1 MVNPA
6 LRPTTW
12 LLACVALAAVAAP
25 ALAGEDVRVLLFE
38 DARRLTV
45 TAERGLV
52 MRLAGGTERT
62 AAGPVVLQ
70 ASGGAVEVKDRGL
83 RASSLTLSAEGGELT
98 LIAAGGGKNGGGH
111 PPPEGP
117 VVVAGRVTVTA
128 RGGALAVVNE
138 VDLEEYVKGVVPAE
152 MSSAWHIEA
161 FKVQAIVART
171 YVLYQRRTAGGRD
184 YDVAASTQDQVYRGR
199 HKRDERVELAV
210 ETTRGLVLTYNGE
223 PIFSAFSST
232 AAGPT
237 EDAVN
242 VWAKEFPYLKGV
254 DCPFD
259 ANSPYYQW
267 RAELRMVDVEKA
279 LREQGF
285 AVGTI
290 AALTPMDYS
299 RAGRVTRL
307 RILHSGGELVL
318 RGEEL
323 RKAVGYTVIPSTQFD
338 ARIAGQSVVF
348 AGRGAGHAVGLC
360 QWGAKEMAALGYGYE
375 TILGYFFPGT
385 ELAVWRPA
393 SPLRSSLR

>member
-1 MVNPA
+1 MVKTA
-6 LRPTTW
+6 TRAAAW
-12 LLACVALAAVAAP
+12 LLACTAVAAAAP

-38 DARRLTV
+38 ETRRLTV
-45 TAERGLV
+45 ASEGGIAI
-52 MRLAGGTERT
+52 RLAGGTERT
-62 AAGPVVLQ
+62 STGPLVLQ

-83 RASSLTLSAEGGELT
+83 RAGSLTLHAEGGELT
-98 LIAAGGGKNGGGH
+98 LTAVGGGKNGGAH

-117 VVVAGRVTVTA
+117 VVVVGRVTVTA

-152 MSSAWHIEA
+152 MNSAWHIEA
-161 FKVQAIVART
+161 LKVQAIVART
-171 YVLYQRRTAGGRD
+171 YALYQRKSAAGRD

-199 HKRDERVELAV
+199 RKRDERVELAV
-210 ETTRGLVLTYNGE
+210 EATRGLVLTYGGE

-242 VWAKEFPYLKGV
+242 VWSKEFPYLKGV

-259 ANSPYYQW
+259 MSSPYYQW
-267 RAELRMVDVEKA
+267 RAELRTADVETA
-279 LREQGF
+279 LRGQGF

-299 RAGRVTRL
+299 RAGRVVRL

-323 RKAVGYTVIPSTQFD
+323 RKAVGYTVLPSTQFD

-385 ELAVWRPA
+385 ELALQRPTA
-393 SPLRSSLR
+393 SPQRALR